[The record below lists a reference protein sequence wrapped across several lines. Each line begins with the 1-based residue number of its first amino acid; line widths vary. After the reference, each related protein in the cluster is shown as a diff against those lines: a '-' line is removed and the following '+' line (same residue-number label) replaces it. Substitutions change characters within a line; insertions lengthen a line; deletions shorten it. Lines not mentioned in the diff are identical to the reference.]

1 MLTSEQTDEVVATL
15 TLSRLQG
22 LTQSQAL
29 ALVARYGS
37 ACAAL
42 ADDAP
47 TDPAWAMLQQD
58 K

>member
-29 ALVARYGS
+29 ALVARFGVRR
-37 ACAAL
+37 
-42 ADDAP
+42 
-47 TDPAWAMLQQD
+47 TG
-58 K
+58 